1 VEVAVTSAVSLKDR
15 DLKSLAKLA
24 VARGLAGWK
33 SMRKEQLVKA
43 LSRTRKP
50 QPKIKPRIKAKAV
63 SRTLRPSGKTSK
75 GTARPHVNGKATRPA
90 AKNGRV
96 HLNGKANGKVAS
108 HKPVKNARASLKIQK
123 AHAHREKLKDLSQ
136 GPVDKRN
143 GAPQRD
149 RLVLMVRDPFWLH
162 AVWTVL
168 PQSVK
173 RAEAALAEH
182 WHTARPYLRLLEVDT
197 GTTTNSSERVVREIE
212 IHGGVTNWYVDAPN
226 PPHSYRVD
234 IGYKAGN
241 GKFFVIARSN
251 SVTTPLP
258 GSSDAIDKNWT
269 DIAANYEKVYAMS
282 GGYSEEHFSGDL
294 QELFEERLK
303 RPMGNGTS
311 SFGSGAERILNRHRD
326 FHFEVDAEMI
336 LFGHTKPDARVTLA
350 GEPVKL
356 RPDGSFTIRLS
367 MPDKRQVLPVVAA
380 SPDGVEQRTVVIAI
394 ERNTKVLEP
403 MTREANEQ

>member
-1 VEVAVTSAVSLKDR
+1 MNTADLKHKN
-15 DLKSLAKLA
+15 LKSLAKLA
-24 VARGLAGWK
+24 QSSGLAGWK

-43 LSRTRKP
+43 LSRTRKQKP
-50 QPKIKPRIKAKAV
+50 MPKPKVVTRGLRAARKSSKPTRAQA
-63 SRTLRPSGKTSK
+63 
-75 GTARPHVNGKATRPA
+75 NGKHINGKS
-90 AKNGRV
+90 AKLVSKHGRV
-96 HLNGKANGKVAS
+96 HLNGKTNGKAAS
-108 HKPVKNARASLKIQK
+108 HKPVRNARATQKIQK
-123 AHAHREKLKDLSQ
+123 AHANREKFKDLSQ
-136 GPVDKRN
+136 APAHKRSS
-143 GAPQRD
+143 PQRD

-182 WHTARPYLRLLEVDT
+182 WHAARPYLRLLEVDT
-197 GTTTNSSERVVREIE
+197 GHTTNSSERVVREIE

-234 IGYKAGN
+234 IGYRSAN

-251 SVTTPLP
+251 SVTTPAP
-258 GSSDAIDKNWT
+258 GSSDSIDKNWS
-269 DIAANYEKVYAMS
+269 DIAENYEKVYALS
-282 GGYSEEHFSGDL
+282 GGYSDEHFSGDL

-403 MTREANEQ
+403 MTREINEQ